1 MKTATRIKYNAY
13 VESLAIANGLPDVG
27 TVSKKYNVVPSVQ
40 QRLEDRIQESSAFL
54 QSINIIGVTEQE
66 GEKIGI
72 GVTGPNAST
81 TDTTSKDRTT
91 TDLLAL
97 DDAGYKCMQTNF
109 DTHIRYATLDM
120 WAKFEDFAERLR
132 AAIVKRQALDR
143 IMIGWNGTSRA
154 ATSNPT
160 TNPLR
165 QDVNKGWLQ
174 KLREEAA
181 ARVMDEVVDSSGK
194 VNVGAT
200 GDYKNLDAL
209 VFDAIN
215 NLIDPWHRESNE
227 LVVICGS
234 KILADKYF
242 PLINDQSAPTEKLAA
257 DVIVSAKR
265 IGGKQAVQVPF
276 FPADKILIT
285 PMANLSLYFQ
295 EGARRRTV
303 VDNAK
308 RDQIENYESSN
319 DAYVIE
325 DTGAAALIENITLV

>member
-1 MKTATRIKYNAY
+1 MKTATRIKYNDY

-81 TDTTSKDRTT
+81 TDTTSQDRTT

-242 PLINDQSAPTEKLAA
+242 PLINGQSAPTEKLAA

-319 DAYVIE
+319 DAYVVE